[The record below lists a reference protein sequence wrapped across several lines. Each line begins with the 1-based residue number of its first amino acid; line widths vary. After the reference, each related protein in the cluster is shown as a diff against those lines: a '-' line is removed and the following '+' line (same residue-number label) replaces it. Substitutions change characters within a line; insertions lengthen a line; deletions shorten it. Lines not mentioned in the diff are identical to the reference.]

1 MGGLF
6 LYIFLIGI
14 IRKTWL
20 VSALYR
26 TFYRDKNLH
35 NFDKTCKI
43 EYSGRK
49 LVWCCAGILVKRGT
63 KKQTV

>member
-6 LYIFLIGI
+6 FCICQIGI

-20 VSALYR
+20 ISALYR
-26 TFYRDKNLH
+26 LFYRDKKLH
-35 NFDKTCKI
+35 DFDKTCKI
-43 EYSGRK
+43 EYSGRE

>member
-1 MGGLF
+1 MGRLLKTTQKWVVFF

-26 TFYRDKNLH
+26 LFYRDKNLH

-43 EYSGRK
+43 EYSRK
-49 LVWCCAGILVKRGT
+49 EIV
-63 KKQTV
+63 